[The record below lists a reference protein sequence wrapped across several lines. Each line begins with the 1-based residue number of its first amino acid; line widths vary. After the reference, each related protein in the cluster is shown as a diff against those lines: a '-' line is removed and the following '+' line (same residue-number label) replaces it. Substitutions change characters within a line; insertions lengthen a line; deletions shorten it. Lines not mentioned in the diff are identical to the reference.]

1 MPSFSCEMG
10 KSLHILLKNIHK
22 LPVPPPTYNSHNP
35 YILKKQYREVLVDYL
50 LKIKDI
56 NEFSVNIN
64 EKVFLPINNYDKII
78 INSSSS
84 SSREPTKN
92 NNNKVS
98 LGFMNQNEPESSS
111 SREPAKN
118 NNKASLGFIMNQNEP
133 EENSLIIE
141 QTKVR

>member
-1 MPSFSCEMG
+1 MG

-35 YILKKQYREVLVDYL
+35 YILKKQYRKVLVDYL
-50 LKIKDI
+50 LKIEDV
-56 NEFSVNIN
+56 NEFNANIN

-78 INSSSS
+78 IS
-84 SSREPTKN
+84 
-92 NNNKVS
+92 
-98 LGFMNQNEPESSS
+98 SSS

-118 NNKASLGFIMNQNEP
+118 NNKTSLGFIINENES